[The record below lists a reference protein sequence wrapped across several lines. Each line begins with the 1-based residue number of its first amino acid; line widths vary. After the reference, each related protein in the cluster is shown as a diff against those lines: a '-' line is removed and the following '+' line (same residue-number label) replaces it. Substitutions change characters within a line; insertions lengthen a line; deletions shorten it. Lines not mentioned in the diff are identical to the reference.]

1 MIVVCMLGPFRHS
14 PILHV
19 IRYDILLYFTLRSCL
34 TSLFPEITPRPGP
47 SPKFIQR
54 TWGTCCWC
62 EKFYTTDVPHVT
74 DRTASKRW
82 RQLYD
87 AIQHFICH
95 KQKTLLNGKKTA
107 QRRRKHCALAVERR
121 SQNFCSAADPLP
133 GGAGRPK
140 FNQMVTTFTYR
151 PSLVKIDAR
160 NFELSWQQT
169 HKQTHRQDRLQ

>member
-74 DRTASKRW
+74 DPTASKRW

-95 KQKTLLNGKKTA
+95 KQKTLLNGKKRSEATQTLRA
-107 QRRRKHCALAVERR
+107 CCSKAEPKFLLRRRPPSRGR
-121 SQNFCSAADPLP
+121 GAA
-133 GGAGRPK
+133 
-140 FNQMVTTFTYR
+140 
-151 PSLVKIDAR
+151 KI
-160 NFELSWQQT
+160 
-169 HKQTHRQDRLQ
+169 